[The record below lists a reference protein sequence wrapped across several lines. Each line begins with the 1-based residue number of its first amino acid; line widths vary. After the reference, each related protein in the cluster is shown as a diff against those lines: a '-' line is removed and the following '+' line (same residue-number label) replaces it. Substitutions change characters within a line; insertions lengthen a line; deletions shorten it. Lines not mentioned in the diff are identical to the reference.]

1 MSAWLSFSGRV
12 VPMEWG
18 DSTYTILPLP
28 KEIAEELERQ
38 GARRVDVELN
48 DHPFNMA
55 LTKAPAIL
63 DTFLYAGKSVLQDAG
78 ISPGE
83 EINVRLCKADP
94 DVVDVPNDI
103 LLALRSSGLTDAWSA
118 LTAGKQRGHLHKIT
132 SAKKDETRM
141 RRISE
146 LLNNLRD
153 GMWLGNDR

>member
-1 MSAWLSFSGRV
+1 MSGWLSFSGRV

-18 DSTYTILPLP
+18 DSTFTVLPLP
-28 KEIAEELERQ
+28 KEIADELARQ

-55 LTKAPAIL
+55 LTKAPAMP
-63 DTFLYAGKSVLQDAG
+63 DTFLYTGKSVLRDAG

-83 EINVRLCKADP
+83 EIDVRLCKADP
-94 DVVDVPNDI
+94 NAVDVPNDI
-103 LLALRSSGLTDAWSA
+103 TLALRSSGLSDAWSA
-118 LTAGKQRGHLHKIT
+118 LTPGKQRGLLHKIT

-146 LLNNLRD
+146 LLNSLRD
-153 GMWLGNDR
+153 GV